1 MKSLILS
8 KLGYFDV
15 ASSWKSLDPD
25 HNHGNALKL
34 TAVEKAQTLNDLHNA
49 IGESAF
55 VIVPMRSADS
65 VVLSKRARDTVLAPT
80 YDVAHT
86 YDLSTISESGEL
98 EGTRLTLLATK
109 APSGFEFT
117 IRTPGTPMRWT
128 AYCELLK
135 IAFTRI
141 CEILKQ
147 ITTSEEG
154 AELKASSFL
163 QEELL
168 ESALCLFYYWVTFAP
183 LSRGTA
189 ACGYA
194 ALLAIITAGNY
205 EVSTW
210 LPAGKQLDWEAILSP
225 TLEDFLC
232 IAKQLISIKKTSVEV
247 TVGVQSGSPLLD
259 GTHVRTAAEPNN
271 PEEILL
277 STLRGRLFILNCA
290 SQGQPTASERSYNHE
305 QSSTHASE
313 LEENE
318 DETVDLIYI

>member
-1 MKSLILS
+1 MMKSLILS

-15 ASSWKSLDPD
+15 TSSWKSLDPD

-34 TAVEKAQTLNDLHNA
+34 VAVEKAQTLNDLYNA

-65 VVLSKRARDTVLAPT
+65 VALSKRARDTVLAP
-80 YDVAHT
+80 T

-128 AYCELLK
+128 AYCDLLH
-135 IAFTRI
+135 IAFTRM
-141 CEILKQ
+141 CDILKQ
-147 ITTSEEG
+147 ITISEEG
-154 AELKASSFL
+154 AESKAGSFL

-194 ALLAIITAGNY
+194 ALLAVITAGNY

-232 IAKQLISIKKTSVEV
+232 IAKQLISIKKASVQV
-247 TVGVQSGSPLLD
+247 TVGAQSGSPLLD
-259 GTHVRTAAEPNN
+259 GAHVRTAAEPNN

-305 QSSTHASE
+305 QSSTHAAE

-318 DETVDLIYI
+318 DETADLIYI